1 MKRCVVVYNPISG
14 KEKNKECI
22 EDFYTALKKYD
33 YDLELIYTKKK
44 GDAIDIVKNLNNPD
58 LVISAGGDG
67 TLNEVIKGNL
77 SREERLLVG
86 ILPLGTTNDVGRM
99 LGYTKDYVKN
109 LDLLLSGSRRQYDIG
124 LIDNNPFIYI
134 ATLGKLTR
142 VSYTTPSIKKR
153 KYGHLAYLVQC
164 LKEIFKK
171 VELYDIKYKIN
182 NKFYQ
187 GIYSYVFIT
196 NTNTVGGKKNIYKDV
211 KLNDKLLEV
220 IFVKAKTKL
229 QLLKVFYYIFRSKI
243 ADCPYV
249 EFYKTSHIDISV
261 QDNKSVS
268 WCIDGEELNID
279 SSKIKININ
288 SNSSMLIPNKN
299 IDKLFK

>member
-1 MKRCVVVYNPISG
+1 MKKCVVVYNPVSG

-22 EDFYTALKKYD
+22 EDFYTVLKKYN

-67 TLNEVIKGNL
+67 TLNEVIKGNI

-153 KYGHLAYLVQC
+153 KYGHLAYLVQG

-249 EFYKTSHIDISV
+249 EFYKTSHIDINV

>member
-1 MKRCVVVYNPISG
+1 MKKCVVVYNPVSG

-22 EDFYTALKKYD
+22 EDFYTALKKYN

-142 VSYTTPSIKKR
+142 VSFTTPSIKKR
-153 KYGHLAYLVQC
+153 KYGHLAYLVQG

-182 NKFYQ
+182 NKSYQ
-187 GIYSYVFIT
+187 GIYSYAFIT

-249 EFYKTSHIDISV
+249 EFYKTSHIDINV

>member
-1 MKRCVVVYNPISG
+1 MKKCVVVYNPVSG

-22 EDFYTALKKYD
+22 EDFYTALKKYN

-67 TLNEVIKGNL
+67 TLNEVIKGNI

-153 KYGHLAYLVQC
+153 KYGHLACLVQG

-182 NKFYQ
+182 NKSYQ
-187 GIYSYVFIT
+187 GIYSYAFIT

-249 EFYKTSHIDISV
+249 EFYKTSHIDINV